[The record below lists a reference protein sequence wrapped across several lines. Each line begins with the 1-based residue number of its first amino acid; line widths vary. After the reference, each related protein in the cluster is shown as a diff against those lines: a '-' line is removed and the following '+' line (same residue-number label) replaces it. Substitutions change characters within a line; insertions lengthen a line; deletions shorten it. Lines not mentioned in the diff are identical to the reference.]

1 MNVASNNLIA
11 PISLIR
17 TTPPTPAWLG
27 NVVGE
32 ALEHITATEDLSNL
46 MRTHKFQGTDED
58 KALGASWLAARFG
71 TQPDP
76 SRIIVTNGTQ
86 NALLLTLNCAVGRG
100 NIMLAEDVGYYGVRK
115 LAKLLGIE
123 VVPVKTD
130 SDGPEPDAFQ
140 LACDTFRPK
149 GLFLTPTLHNP
160 TTRIMSLERRQA
172 LAEVARKNGVVLIED
187 DVYGMLPQD
196 VPPPL
201 GALAPDVTWH
211 ATGPAKCMAPG
222 LRIGYLV
229 APGKE
234 EVERAFEPVSTAST
248 WFVSPLSA
256 SIMKY
261 WIQSGIAAR
270 LLGAIRDEARE
281 RQNLANEIFGGA
293 ARQTHPDS
301 LFLWLSLPS
310 QWTDAGFVEAAQQRN
325 VIIRPGSLFSVDPKV
340 DPKATRIVL
349 GAPKTRDELSL
360 ALNHIAELLGSVR

>member
-1 MNVASNNLIA
+1 MNIASNNLVA
-11 PISLIR
+11 PTSLIR
-17 TTPPTPAWLG
+17 TTPPTPTWLG
-27 NVVGE
+27 DVVGE
-32 ALEHITATEDLSNL
+32 ALDHIKATEDLSYL

-58 KALGASWLAARFG
+58 KAVGANWLAARFG
-71 TQPDP
+71 TQLDS

-86 NALLLTLNCAVGRG
+86 NALFLTLNCAVGRG

-130 SDGPEPDAFQ
+130 SDGPVPDAFQ
-140 LACDTFRPK
+140 QACDTFKPK

-187 DVYGMLPQD
+187 DVYGMLPEI

-201 GALAPDVTWH
+201 SALAPDVTWH

-234 EVERAFEPVSTAST
+234 EVERAYEPVNTAST

-256 SIMKY
+256 SIMKF
-261 WIQSGIAAR
+261 WVESGIAAR

-281 RQNLANEIFGGA
+281 RQRLANEIFGEA
-293 ARQTHPDS
+293 PRLTHPDS

-310 QWTDAGFVEAAQQRN
+310 KWSDAGFVEAAQQRN
-325 VIIRPGSLFSVDPKV
+325 VVIRPGSLFSVDPSV
-340 DPKATRIVL
+340 DSKATRIVL
-349 GAPKTRDELSL
+349 GAPETREKLAEALTVISEL
-360 ALNHIAELLGSVR
+360 VQQK